1 MWKDGAD
8 VHART
13 AVQVFNMVL
22 GLKIKQHRMRSTLV
36 DNSRL
41 KVSVGEHHGSH
52 DVEEPRA
59 ALG

>member
-1 MWKDGAD
+1 
-8 VHART
+8 
-13 AVQVFNMVL
+13 MVL